1 MFPHTAYSSFS
12 RVRSML
18 WWSWSWYNLLTIG
31 GTIVTLYIINL
42 TASMLITTCF
52 LQTKW
57 CFIFRC
63 FQIFVLIHIPS
74 GFSMFVIYSSHII
87 SYILWCNIILLVASL
102 GNQIDAC
109 YSARTIFYMF
119 PCSTCLCRVGFI
131 SMLHVYNAFPVHR
144 WWWWSWVTLPHKID
158 SNHCIF
164 TMFKYACYY
173 IDFNMFHTKKID
185 ASGFHHSILMFINFH
200 NFWMFAST

>member
-1 MFPHTAYSSFS
+1 MVTIEFFFMFPHTAYSSFS

-63 FQIFVLIHIPS
+63 FQIFILIHIPS

-109 YSARTIFYMF
+109 YSARTIF
-119 PCSTCLCRVGFI
+119 
-131 SMLHVYNAFPVHR
+131 LHV
-144 WWWWSWVTLPHKID
+144 S
-158 SNHCIF
+158 
-164 TMFKYACYY
+164 MFYLFMSCRIY
-173 IDFNMFHTKKID
+173 IH
-185 ASGFHHSILMFINFH
+185 ASCLQCLS
-200 NFWMFAST
+200 STPMVMVKLGNTST